1 MKLPRGHDMSLFGDV
16 APNSPQS
23 SSKGDTQRR
32 GGSGFDSIFVK
43 IPMGIA
49 KLMGKGFVGFI
60 QILIGSSNKPKK
72 VYYSSGP
79 SWRKWP
85 W

>member
-1 MKLPRGHDMSLFGDV
+1 MSLFGDV
-16 APNSPQS
+16 APGSPQS
-23 SSKGDTQRR
+23 TSPQRQR
-32 GGSGFDSIFVK
+32 GGSGFDSMFVK
-43 IPMGIA
+43 APMAIV

-60 QILIGSSNKPKK
+60 YVLVGSSKKSKK
-72 VYYSSGP
+72 VYYTSGP